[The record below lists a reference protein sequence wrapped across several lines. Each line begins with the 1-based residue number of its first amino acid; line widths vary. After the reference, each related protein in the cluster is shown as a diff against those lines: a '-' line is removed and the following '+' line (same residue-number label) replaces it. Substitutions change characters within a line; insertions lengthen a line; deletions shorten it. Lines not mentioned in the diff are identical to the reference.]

1 MPTETH
7 CTPERMA
14 GAAVP
19 PLPGCPHG
27 HEVASLGRRRG
38 ARAGFT
44 LIELLVVVALIGL
57 LASIVVLVGSRVMH
71 AQKVNYTKT
80 IMSTV
85 TMAIEQFA
93 VENPLRTTYDR
104 RNAATFGPY
113 PPYMLATPGA
123 QSPQPNTVAGTI
135 EPYSQYS
142 PGGSFSYVL
151 ADRLHRDLNG
161 RQGSVNDWV
170 QVRAGSGDPN
180 EGNDDIRALYTYL
193 KIYSPGAAG
202 QIPDDAIRPIPA
214 PGKVDMVYV
223 RGNRDPNGAVDVLG
237 IHDAWG
243 VPLDYF
249 LYVKLDW
256 DGDRWQV
263 TDRVPLLRS
272 RGVTL
277 EEYQAELRGADEP
290 DPEKWIIS
298 EPFPAPAACQQNPS
312 VYTQLR
318 ITGVLPAGAAELSGW
333 VRAPGPGDFDPN
345 SFGFVP

>member
-1 MPTETH
+1 MPTESH
-7 CTPERMA
+7 CTPARMP
-14 GAAVP
+14 GVAAR
-19 PLPGCPHG
+19 PLSRRPHSQG
-27 HEVASLGRRRG
+27 SATWAGRRG
-38 ARAGFT
+38 SWAGFT
-44 LIELLVVVALIGL
+44 LVELLVVVAIIGL
-57 LASIVVLVGSRVMH
+57 LASIVVLVGSRVMY

-93 VENPLRTTYDR
+93 AENPLRTTYDR

-123 QSPQPNTVAGTI
+123 QAPLPNTVAGTI
-135 EPYSQYS
+135 EPYNQYS
-142 PGGSFSYVL
+142 PGGGFRYVL
-151 ADRLHRDLNG
+151 ADRLWRDLNG
-161 RQGSVNDWV
+161 QGNVGDWV
-170 QVRAGSGDPN
+170 RVRAGSSDPN
-180 EGNDDIRALYTYL
+180 ESNDDIRALYAYL
-193 KIYSPGAAG
+193 KVYSPGAAG
-202 QIPDDAIRPIPA
+202 QIPDDAIKPIPA
-214 PGKVDMVYV
+214 PGKVEMVYV
-223 RGNRDPNGAVDVLG
+223 RGNQDPNGAVDVLG

-256 DGDRWQV
+256 DGESWKV
-263 TDRVPLLRS
+263 TDRVPVLRS

-298 EPFPAPAACQQNPS
+298 EPFRAPAACQQNS
-312 VYTQLR
+312 SAYSQLR
-318 ITGVLPAGAAELSGW
+318 MNGVLPAGAADVSGW
-333 VRAPGPGDFDPN
+333 VRAPGQGDFDPN